1 MAEQTAAVPSQF
13 NYSPIPPAVGGYVSQ
28 QKNMPSNGTVFG
40 AGQTIEIPLVT
51 GRVGQ
56 FIDPARSYLMFNVKM
71 VGAGLL
77 LERVGAHAFFEQFE
91 IWLNGQPLEQIWAYN
106 AISQLM
112 YDLYYGV
119 GRSDL
124 LSFVEGCAYT
134 SPMGVAVAANGLWSG
149 AVGAT
154 ILGNTAGQAEAIA
167 VVSQGHFTE
176 SGPMATSQAA
186 AAATSAATNGALAIR
201 GAVDMSG
208 SNLALNDIQVDAD
221 ADAAYVTGPAGY
233 CNFQVVPNTIITPTA
248 VVFAAGTG
256 PQEAMAAAAGAAAAR
271 PNGRYF
277 AIPLISGVLGT
288 LAMKMFPALTF
299 APGSLMLRF
308 KTAQPAAP
316 GSQVSMLAASYDT
329 RYRTGD
335 IANANLTTAT
345 QVASTGGFF
354 FQPFAVAN
362 FWTLSDVT
370 FVTTTVTLQAGVSA
384 SILSAAQSGA
394 LDLHTKSFT
403 DVYAQLPALASTAT
417 LIIPLRKLSMNSLF
431 VFFRDT
437 AREIGFRGGSYLSR
451 YAPTGALAETFS
463 WYCIF
468 GNERIREY
476 PYLRPVETLVENLR
490 ALHEWTDLEIN
501 FGPALRP
508 ITLGAAAMTNLW
520 NTDVASWVNP
530 VGGFYG
536 AICDNVTTNTTV
548 VGTPASVGVATQST
562 SNGILYTCDKWS
574 LPLQCCGFFLSL
586 DLDVFSGTT
595 GTSRSGRNTTGD
607 QITIYLDNG
616 NANAMFPGAGRSVRV
631 DFVALHDLRIN
642 IQAGGIAVPVS

>member
-28 QKNMPSNGTVFG
+28 QKNMPSNGTVF
-40 AGQTIEIPLVT
+40 APGQPIEIPLVT

-56 FIDPARSYLMFNVKM
+56 FIDPSRSYLMFNVKM

-77 LERVGAHAFFEQFE
+77 LERVGAHAFFDQFE

-106 AISQLM
+106 AIAQLM

-124 LSFVEGCAYT
+124 LNFVEGCAYT
-134 SPMGVAVAANGLWSG
+134 SPMGVAVAGNGLWSG
-149 AVGAT
+149 AAGAT
-154 ILGNTAGQAEAIA
+154 ILGATAGQAEAIA
-167 VVSQGHFTE
+167 IVSQGHYTGA
-176 SGPMATSQAA
+176 GPMATSQAA
-186 AAATSAATNGALAIR
+186 AAATSAATNGALAVR
-201 GAVDMSG
+201 GAVDMGG
-208 SNLALNDIQVDAD
+208 SNQALNDIQVDGD
-221 ADAAYVTGPAGY
+221 ADAVYTSSPAGF
-233 CNFQVVPNTIITPTA
+233 CNFQVVSNTIITPTA
-248 VVFAAGTG
+248 VAFAAGTG
-256 PQEAMAAAAGAAAAR
+256 PQEALAAAAGTAAAR

-277 AIPLISGVLGT
+277 AIPLISGLLGT

-299 APGSLMLRF
+299 APGSLLLRF
-308 KTAQPAAP
+308 RTAQPAAP
-316 GSQVSMLAASYDT
+316 GTQVTMLAASYDT

-345 QVASTGGFF
+345 EVASTGGFF
-354 FQPFAVAN
+354 FNPYSSAAA
-362 FWTLSDVT
+362 WSLSDVT

-403 DVYAQLPALASTAT
+403 DVYAQVPATASTAT
-417 LIIPLRKLSMNSLF
+417 LIIPLRKLSMNTLF

-437 AREIGFRGGSYLSR
+437 ARETGFRGGSFLSR
-451 YAPTGALAETFS
+451 YAPTGALSESFS

-508 ITLGAAAMTNLW
+508 IPLGAAAMTNLW

-536 AICDNVTTNTTV
+536 AICDNVTTSTTV
-548 VGTPASVGVATQST
+548 VGGTIAVATQST

-574 LPLQCCGFFLSL
+574 LPLQFCGFFLSL
-586 DLDVFSGTT
+586 DLDTFSGTT

-616 NANAMFPGAGRSVRV
+616 NANAMFPGAGRSMRA